1 MQNCLHKGSK
11 TLLLYLRNKYKEMNR
26 FIKPILLLIIAV
38 VILPIGRISAQSVDF
53 KTGRSIEVQFNV
65 LKELSMLYV
74 DSINVE
80 KLIKTGVNAMLASL
94 DPYTVLIPAE
104 QSESVEL
111 MRTGSY
117 GGVGAIIRASE
128 EGIMVVE
135 PYENSP
141 AAKAGLVSGD
151 IILKVDSISTK
162 GLSVDEASGRMKGVP
177 GTGVSFAVKRLRGGA
192 IETINI
198 LREKVH
204 TPDVSYSGV
213 IADTIG
219 YIRVSGFTID
229 GAKDVRRDFIDLKNN
244 HGIKKLIIDLRSNG
258 GGVLDEAIGIV
269 SLFVPKG
276 TKVLSA
282 KGKLAAADMD
292 YYTESEPVDLE
303 MPLIVMVNS
312 GSASSSEIVAGALQ
326 DLDRAVIMG
335 NRTYGKG
342 LVQSIR
348 DAGYENTL
356 KVTSAKY
363 YTPSGRCVQA
373 IDYSNRNEDGSV
385 GHIPDSLT
393 KAFKTV
399 KGRTVYDGGGV
410 TPDVIIASENYD
422 RILVSLIYS
431 DILYDYSVNYY
442 RDHLSIA
449 PPSKFALSDKEYEG
463 FVKWAADKE
472 FDSRTASEVEFDRL
486 VSIAKSES
494 LYDNLKEEFDAM
506 GKKVKMDK
514 AAVLMANKE
523 EIKTALEEEI
533 CVRYYFQRGS
543 IENMLRNDKQLLK
556 ALEENYVL

>member
-1 MQNCLHKGSK
+1 
-11 TLLLYLRNKYKEMNR
+11 MNR

-198 LREKVH
+198 IREKVH